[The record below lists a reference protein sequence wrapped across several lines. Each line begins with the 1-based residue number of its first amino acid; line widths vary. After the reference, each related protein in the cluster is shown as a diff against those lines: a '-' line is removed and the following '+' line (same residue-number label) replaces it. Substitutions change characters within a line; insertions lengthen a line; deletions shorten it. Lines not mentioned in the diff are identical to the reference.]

1 MKLEVKDLCEVIKD
15 KIQELRERQYE
26 VLILDAKIQQKRF
39 DEIEQKQKLLEDL
52 LDALCY

>member
-1 MKLEVKDLCEVIKD
+1 MKLEVKDLCKVIKD
-15 KIQELRERQYE
+15 KIKDLNERRYE
-26 VLILDAKIQQKRF
+26 VITMQNERW